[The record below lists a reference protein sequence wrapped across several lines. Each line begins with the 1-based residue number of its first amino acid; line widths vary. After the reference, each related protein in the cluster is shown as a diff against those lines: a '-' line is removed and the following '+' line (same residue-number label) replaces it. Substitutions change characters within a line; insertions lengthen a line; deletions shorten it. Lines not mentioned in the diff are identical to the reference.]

1 MPIIL
6 GKLLLIAFIGYIWGS
21 IPSGYWMGMLMRG
34 RTFDIRTYGSHKTG
48 ATNVLRTLGKTA
60 AVIVFVSDI
69 SKGVGPAL
77 LTTFVPFFSAAGWG
91 PGVACLAALLGHCYP
106 VFIGFKGGRGVST
119 ASGSILILSPL
130 TFLFSAITLFSS
142 IVIWRYVSL
151 GSIVAAAT
159 SMVCGVTF
167 YLVGRVNP
175 LFIGRVSL
183 PVMLFLVIGPGLII
197 LFHYDNIGRIRAGT
211 ERKLGQK
218 VRVEESSSSSASSSS
233 PSSTKAQA

>member
-1 MPIIL
+1 MPINP
-6 GKLLLIAFIGYIWGS
+6 GQLLLIALIGYIWGS

-34 RTFDIRTYGSHKTG
+34 RTFDIREYGSHKTG

-60 AVIVFVSDI
+60 AVIVFISDI

-77 LTTFVPFFSAAGWG
+77 LTTFVPFFTAAGWG
-91 PGVACLAALLGHCYP
+91 PAVACLAALLGHCYP

-119 ASGSILILSPL
+119 VSGSILILSPL
-130 TFLFSAITLFSS
+130 SFFFSLITLIST
-142 IVIWRYVSL
+142 IGIWRYVSL

-167 YLVGRVNP
+167 YLIGLVYP
-175 LFIGRVSL
+175 SFFGRVSL

-218 VRVEESSSSSASSSS
+218 VRVEESSASSSN